1 MVRNLDDL
9 AVFVRVAECGG
20 FSAAAR
26 AMDLAPTTVSK
37 QIARLERQ
45 LGATLFE
52 RNTRRLKITEEGRAV
67 AERARAALALLDEA
81 AEIARVGSGELT
93 GTIRV
98 TAPVPF
104 GSRYVAEATAAFR
117 KQHPKVG
124 FELHLTDRMVDLYAE
139 DIDVAIR
146 VAKLVDS
153 RMIAR
158 RLADNQRIL
167 VASPDY
173 LRLHGTPERARDL
186 AAHTCLLFSYP
197 GLGRNSWTLHNGRDV
212 EEVAVSSDL
221 ATDSGDTLRTW
232 CVAGLGVS
240 LRELWDVADEL
251 RAGRLVQILPGWKEE
266 ASPISFVRPKREP
279 VPKRISVFGDFLAQ
293 LWRSPPWETRS
304 QT

>member
-9 AVFVRVAECGG
+9 AVFVRVAECGS

-52 RNTRRLKITEEGRAV
+52 RNTRQLKITEEGRAV
-67 AERARAALALLDEA
+67 AERARVALALLDEA
-81 AEIARVGSGELT
+81 AEIARAGSGELT

-98 TAPVPF
+98 KAPVPF
-104 GSRYVAEATAAFR
+104 GSRYVAAATAAFR

-124 FELHLTDRMVDLYAE
+124 FELHLTDRIVDLYAG

-146 VAKLVDS
+146 VAKLADS
-153 RMIAR
+153 RLIAR
-158 RLADNQRIL
+158 RLADNHRIL
-167 VASPDY
+167 VATPDY
-173 LRLHGTPERARDL
+173 LAERGTPEHPQDL
-186 AAHTCLLFSYP
+186 AGHTCLLVAYP
-197 GLGRNSWTLHNGRDV
+197 GLRNIWTLHDDETAV
-212 EEVAVSSDL
+212 EMAVSSDL
-221 ATDSGDTLRTW
+221 ATDNGITLKTW
-232 CVAGLGVS
+232 CVAGLGIS
-240 LRELWDVADEL
+240 LRELWDVTDEL
-251 RAGRLVQILPGWKEE
+251 KAGRLVQILPSWKEE

-293 LWRSPPWETRS
+293 LWRNAPWET
-304 QT
+304 